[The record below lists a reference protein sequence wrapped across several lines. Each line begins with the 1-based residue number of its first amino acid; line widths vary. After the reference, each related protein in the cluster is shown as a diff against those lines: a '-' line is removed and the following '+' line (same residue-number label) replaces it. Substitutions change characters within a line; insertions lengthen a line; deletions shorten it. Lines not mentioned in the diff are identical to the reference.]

1 MTDNTMTVNTVTEE
15 AIKARVALGP
25 LNRWWPVVASWMVT
39 DTPLGLTRLGEKIVL
54 WRAKDGSVHC
64 VEDRCPHRGARLSM
78 GWNLGDRIACWYH
91 GVEVGGDGVVKD
103 VPAVG
108 ECPLVGEKC
117 IKSYPV
123 FEHMGGIFAWFGDEL
138 HEEAGEFDMPEE
150 FVSDEWGAMLCTAH
164 WNCNWTYAVDNVM
177 DPMHG
182 AYLHAVSHSMAEGDL
197 EAKMQIDKTDTGF
210 IFGKS
215 DQRDVNFDWIEW
227 ADTGAFWLRVSP
239 LPYRQ
244 AAGPGGNFG
253 IIGFVTPIDEENCR
267 VFFWRTRKVQGWQR
281 DAWKFMYRHKLE
293 TLHWDVLEQD
303 RVVLSGMEPDARD
316 HEFLYQH
323 DTGLARTRRELAK
336 EAEKQLNAVAAAEN
350 AHAAAAE

>member
-1 MTDNTMTVNTVTEE
+1 MTDNTMTDNTVTEE

-54 WRAKDGSVHC
+54 WRDKDGSVHC

-78 GWNLGDRIACWYH
+78 GWNLGDRLACWYH

-138 HEEAGEFDMPEE
+138 HEEAGEFAMPEE

-197 EAKMQIDKTDTGF
+197 EAKMQIEKTDTGF

>member
-54 WRAKDGSVHC
+54 WRDKDGSVHC

-197 EAKMQIDKTDTGF
+197 EAKMQIEKTDTGF

>member
-1 MTDNTMTVNTVTEE
+1 MTDNTVTEE

-54 WRAKDGSVHC
+54 WRDKDGSVHC

-138 HEEAGEFDMPEE
+138 HEEAGEFAMPEE

-197 EAKMQIDKTDTGF
+197 EAKMQIEKTDTGF

>member
-1 MTDNTMTVNTVTEE
+1 MTDNTMTDNTVTEE

-54 WRAKDGSVHC
+54 WRDKDGSVHC

-138 HEEAGEFDMPEE
+138 HEEAGEFAMPEE

-197 EAKMQIDKTDTGF
+197 EAKMQIEKTDTGF

-336 EAEKQLNAVAAAEN
+336 EAESS
-350 AHAAAAE
+350 

>member
-54 WRAKDGSVHC
+54 WRDKDGSIHC

-138 HEEAGEFDMPEE
+138 HEEAGEFAMPEE